1 MHVSLREAPR
11 VYRCPQKPEDDIVP
25 LELELEVVV
34 SHSSGSS
41 RRKATTLS
49 CLDISPAP
57 KTNFN
62 FYSHVCTYVHI
73 CA

>member
-1 MHVSLREAPR
+1 MHVSLCEAPR

-25 LELELEVVV
+25 LELELQVVL

-41 RRKATTLS
+41 RRKTTTLS
-49 CLDISPAP
+49 CLDISPLL
-57 KTNFN
+57 KQILIFI
-62 FYSHVCTYVHI
+62 HVCTYVHI